1 MEKQCELCG
10 GGASLYCDSDDAF
23 LCWSCDTSVHG
34 ANFLVARHVRR
45 VACAECRAVDPGA
58 CVVSGAVV
66 RPLRSLCRQCHGAEL
81 SSSSCLSAAE
91 STTASRTE
99 KQRGPSKRWGRRR
112 QFGEARAERV
122 LSVWSGRM
130 GLRSARGCAAA
141 AARLLSSRSVVVGAK
156 PGRVALAAALW
167 FAVKLFA
174 RNDKDG
180 DGVGNENGNDDP
192 ASSGDSRSGIG
203 AVLRRLEAC
212 SGVPAR
218 LIAVAESRFPRVA
231 SRR

>member
-23 LCWSCDTSVHG
+23 LCWSCDASVHG

-45 VACAECRAVDPGA
+45 VACAECRAVDGGA

-66 RPLRSLCRQCHGAEL
+66 RPFRSLCSHCDGAEH

-91 STTASRTE
+91 SRTASRPE
-99 KQRGPSKRWGRRR
+99 KQRGPSKRRGRRR
-112 QFGEARAERV
+112 QFGDERAERV
-122 LSVWSGRM
+122 LSVWSGKL
-130 GLRSARGCAAA
+130 GLRSARRCAAA

-167 FAVKLFA
+167 FAVKIFA
-174 RNDKDG
+174 RHDKGD
-180 DGVGNENGNDDP
+180 DGVKNEDGNEEP
-192 ASSGDSRSGIG
+192 SSSGDFGSGMG

-218 LIAVAESRFPRVA
+218 FIEVAESRFPRVA
-231 SRR
+231 SCR